1 MAAVDELRADLKAMH
16 STAQHCS
23 TQHLAVA
30 GLQHRLNEWVMM
42 VSWSPYIYKG
52 RAANLCLPRI
62 CRMRRGNRLR
72 QQKGHGTSHKQV
84 RRQIKPI

>member
-42 VSWSPYIYKG
+42 VTYKG

-72 QQKGHGTSHKQV
+72 RQKGHGTSHKQV

>member
-1 MAAVDELRADLKAMH
+1 MAAVDELRADLKATH

-42 VSWSPYIYKG
+42 VT
-52 RAANLCLPRI
+52 LHLQ
-62 CRMRRGNRLR
+62 RLS
-72 QQKGHGTSHKQV
+72 KSFLEG
-84 RRQIKPI
+84 

>member
-42 VSWSPYIYKG
+42 VTNKG
-52 RAANLCLPRI
+52 RAANLSLRRI

-84 RRQIKPI
+84 RRQIKPIYN